1 MPSVFAIVPAGGFGS
16 RLGSSTPKQY
26 LPLNRAI
33 QVNPAGPAQTML
45 EVTVANLLGCDAI
58 NAVLVVVA
66 PDDQKASQ
74 VLAKLID
81 QAKGRLELCF
91 EGGATRRDTVLAGC
105 KFWLNK
111 ELAKPLPA
119 GSKEDNDAWVLVHDA
134 ARPGATS
141 EQIKAFI
148 DQLQNDDVG
157 GLLAIPLADTVK
169 QMMPRANGSSA
180 LPKAD
185 KTLDRRVLWASQ
197 TPQMFRLKL
206 LTRALERSSDVT
218 DEASAIEGLG
228 LMPVLVLGSQLNF
241 KVTTQYDLELM
252 QNLLNPTNQPMAQT
266 AMRIGQGFD
275 SHALV
280 PGRAL
285 ILGGVPIPFDK
296 GLLGHSD
303 ADALL
308 HAITDALLGATGG
321 GDIGRRFPDT
331 DVQFCGADSTKLL
344 AQVFLEIQNDGWL
357 LGNIDATVIAQAPKL
372 EPYIDLMIQKIAS
385 VIGCS
390 PSQINIKAK
399 TNEKLG
405 HLGRG
410 EAIAVHAI
418 ALLLRKSAG

>member
-1 MPSVFAIVPAGGFGS
+1 MSSVFAIVPAAGFGS

-26 LPLNRAI
+26 LPIHRETPLE
-33 QVNPAGPAQTML
+33 QSMTML
-45 EVTVANLLGCDAI
+45 EVTVANLLACDAI
-58 NAVLVVVA
+58 TAVLVVVA
-66 PDDQKASQ
+66 PDDQKAGQ
-74 VLAKLID
+74 VLAKQID
-81 QAKGRLELCF
+81 LASGRLAISL

-105 KFWLNK
+105 KYWLNAQNTRRWPTSVDENK
-111 ELAKPLPA
+111 
-119 GSKEDNDAWVLVHDA
+119 GAWVLVHDA
-134 ARPGATS
+134 ARPGAS
-141 EQIKAFI
+141 AAHIEAFVA
-148 DQLQNDDVG
+148 QLQHDKVG
-157 GLLAIPLADTVK
+157 GLLAIPVADTVK
-169 QMMPRANGSSA
+169 QIALGTDGLDA
-180 LPKAD
+180 LPRVK
-185 KTLDRRVLWASQ
+185 KTLDRSILWAAQ

-206 LTRALERSSDVT
+206 LAQALEKITDVT
-218 DEASAIEGLG
+218 DEASAIESLG
-228 LMPVLVLGSQLNF
+228 LTPVLVLGSQLNF

-252 QNLLNPTNQPMAQT
+252 QNLLSHHDPAVAPA

-285 ILGGVPIPFDK
+285 VLGGVLIPFDK

-308 HAITDALLGATGG
+308 HAITDALLGAIGG

-331 DVQFCGADSTKLL
+331 DAKFRGADSTVLL
-344 AQVFLEIQNDGWL
+344 SQVFLEIQNKGWL

-372 EPYIDLMIQKIAS
+372 EPYIDLMIQKIAN
-385 VIGCS
+385 VLGCS
-390 PSQINIKAK
+390 PTQINIKAK

-418 ALLLRKSAG
+418 ALLIRKSV